1 MVSRWEL
8 GFNVPSLYYAEKLAA
23 YFGVSLGALMGREDE
38 EKPAADPGEL
48 ADGVRARLRL
58 LSFFMFAPALLYALL
73 AAEYISAAAYM
84 ALWAA
89 IFAAVS
95 MAFDAWF
102 KKHGDEKYEFLA

>member
-58 LSFFMFAPALLYALL
+58 LSFFMFAPALDRKSTRLNSSHSDRSRMPS
-73 AAEYISAAAYM
+73 SA
-84 ALWAA
+84 
-89 IFAAVS
+89 
-95 MAFDAWF
+95 
-102 KKHGDEKYEFLA
+102 